1 MPQPTS
7 DTRIAVERSA
17 IEDHGAFL
25 RRDAQ
30 IAGMSKGQI
39 DRRVRRGQWLSGPTR
54 TTLVV
59 AAQDAGPL
67 TWLRAANLGLS
78 ALAWGSSALALHGLG
93 QHPET
98 PTIASPRRTRCSVY
112 STVAIADLSIIP
124 STRRLGIRTV
134 TLESALASMA
144 ASLKRPGFEDI
155 VDEALRQRL
164 TTWSRL
170 EASFERFAL
179 RGRKGSRLLHTII
192 ADRSTDSVVPLSVWS
207 REVATRLQRSGL
219 PRPLMEHRVLDSR
232 YGLIAQVDLAYVDN
246 KVAIELDSVGF
257 HLNRAAFETDRRR
270 DANLARHGWR
280 VLRFTWAQCADDWRW
295 VTETIRAQI
304 ECA

>member
-1 MPQPTS
+1 MPQTTS

-30 IAGMSKGQI
+30 LAGMSKSQI

-59 AAQDAGPL
+59 AAQDVGPL

-155 VDEALRQRL
+155 VDEALRQKL

-170 EASFERFAL
+170 EAS
-179 RGRKGSRLLHTII
+179 
-192 ADRSTDSVVPLSVWS
+192 
-207 REVATRLQRSGL
+207 
-219 PRPLMEHRVLDSR
+219 
-232 YGLIAQVDLAYVDN
+232 YGLIAQVDLAYVEN
-246 KVAIELDSVGF
+246 KVAIELDSIGF

-304 ECA
+304 ECT